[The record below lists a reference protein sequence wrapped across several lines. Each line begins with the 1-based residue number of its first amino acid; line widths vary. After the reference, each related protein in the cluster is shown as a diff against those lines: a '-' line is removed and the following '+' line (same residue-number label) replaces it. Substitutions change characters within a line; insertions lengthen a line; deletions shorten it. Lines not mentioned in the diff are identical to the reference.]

1 MMTEIAS
8 RLGRVISTVCMT
20 VVVFGA
26 SVVVD
31 RTGVVTLLADSVA
44 QESRAKKKEKTR
56 KTPALRNNIYEKLA
70 EAQTFAEAKD
80 YASAEEILNEMLDAT
95 SKKSKLN
102 AYELANVY
110 NTYAFLRYAVEDY
123 NGALNY
129 YQKVI
134 DQRPQIPVALEV
146 GTLFTIAQLHFLQE
160 NWQKG
165 IDTLNQ
171 WMAVTEIP
179 NTNAYV
185 LLANGYFQLKDY
197 DKSLEN
203 IQIAIDREEAAGKLP
218 KEQWYNLARFIHFD
232 RDSFAEALDILE
244 ILIMYYPKKQYWV
257 QASHLYGEQKDEARQ
272 LAILEA
278 TYQQNLLDKSQ
289 DLVLLSQLYLNAEVP
304 YPAAKTLEKGF
315 KDEIV
320 EDDSKNYE
328 LAGVAWRQA
337 QEVTKSLPM
346 LELAAEKS
354 EKGEL
359 YARLGSVY
367 LDVDKN
373 KEAVAALNKGLKR
386 GGVKRT
392 DQARLALGMAYFNLG
407 EFNSA
412 RKAFR
417 EAAKDKRAK
426 AFARQWLK
434 YINSEEKRLN
444 EIAKEL
450 G

>member
-1 MMTEIAS
+1 MTGFAS
-8 RLGRVISTVCMT
+8 RISRLISATCMAT
-20 VVVFGA
+20 LVLGA
-26 SVVVD
+26 SVTLD
-31 RTGVVTLLADSVA
+31 RAGVVSVVSDVAA
-44 QESRAKKKEKTR
+44 QESGAKKKEKTR

-80 YASAEEILNEMLDAT
+80 YAAAEEILNEMLDAT

-123 NGALNY
+123 KGALNY

-197 DKSLEN
+197 DRSLEN
-203 IQIAIDREEAAGKLP
+203 IQIAIDREESAGKLP

-232 RDSFAEALDILE
+232 RDNYAEALEILE

-278 TYQQNLLDKSQ
+278 TYEQNLLDKSQ

-320 EDDSKNYE
+320 EDESKNYE

-337 QEVTKSLPM
+337 QEVNKSLPM
-346 LELAAEKS
+346 LEKAAAKS

-373 KEAVAALNKGLKR
+373 KEAVTALTKGLKR

-426 AFARQWLK
+426 AFAQQWLK
-434 YINSEEKRLN
+434 YINSEEKRLA

>member
-1 MMTEIAS
+1 MTEIAS

-31 RTGVVTLLADSVA
+31 RTGVVTLIADSVA

-278 TYQQNLLDKSQ
+278 THQQNLLDKSQ

>member
-1 MMTEIAS
+1 MTGFAS
-8 RLGRVISTVCMT
+8 RISRLISATCMATLVLGATVTLDRAGVVSVISDV
-20 VVVFGA
+20 A
-26 SVVVD
+26 
-31 RTGVVTLLADSVA
+31 A
-44 QESRAKKKEKTR
+44 QESGAKKKEKTR

-80 YASAEEILNEMLDAT
+80 YAAAEEILNEMLDAT

-123 NGALNY
+123 KGALNY

-197 DKSLEN
+197 DRSLEN
-203 IQIAIDREEAAGKLP
+203 IQIAIDREESAGKLP

-232 RDSFAEALDILE
+232 RDNFAEALEILE

-257 QASHLYGEQKDEARQ
+257 QASHLYGEQRDEARQ

-278 TYQQNLLDKSQ
+278 TYEQNLLDKSQ

-320 EDDSKNYE
+320 EDESKNYE

-337 QEVTKSLPM
+337 QEVNKSLPM
-346 LELAAEKS
+346 LEKAAAKS

-373 KEAVAALNKGLKR
+373 KEAVTALNKGLKR

-426 AFARQWLK
+426 AFAQQWLK
-434 YINSEEKRLN
+434 YINSEEKRLA

>member
-1 MMTEIAS
+1 MTEIAS

-31 RTGVVTLLADSVA
+31 RTGVVTLIADSVA

-257 QASHLYGEQKDEARQ
+257 QAAHLYGEQKDEARQ

>member
-1 MMTEIAS
+1 MTGIAS
-8 RLGRVISTVCMT
+8 RISRLISATCMATLVLGATVT
-20 VVVFGA
+20 L
-26 SVVVD
+26 D
-31 RTGVVTLLADSVA
+31 RAGVVSVLSDVAA
-44 QESRAKKKEKTR
+44 QESGRKKEKTR

-80 YASAEEILNEMLDAT
+80 YAAAEEILNEMLDAT

-123 NGALNY
+123 KGALNY

-160 NWQKG
+160 NWEKG

-197 DKSLEN
+197 DRSLEN

-232 RDSFAEALDILE
+232 RDNYAEALEILE

-278 TYQQNLLDKSQ
+278 TYEQNLLDKSQ

-320 EDDSKNYE
+320 EDESKNYE

-346 LELAAEKS
+346 LEMAASKS

-373 KEAVAALNKGLKR
+373 KEAVTALNKGLKR
-386 GGVKRT
+386 GGVKRA

-426 AFARQWLK
+426 AFAQQWLK
-434 YINSEEKRLN
+434 YINSEEKRLA

>member
-1 MMTEIAS
+1 MTGFAS
-8 RLGRVISTVCMT
+8 RISRLISATCMATLVLGATVTLDRAGVVSVISDV
-20 VVVFGA
+20 A
-26 SVVVD
+26 
-31 RTGVVTLLADSVA
+31 A
-44 QESRAKKKEKTR
+44 QESGAKKKEKTR

-80 YASAEEILNEMLDAT
+80 YAAAEEILNEMLDAT

-123 NGALNY
+123 KGALNY

-197 DKSLEN
+197 DRSLEN
-203 IQIAIDREEAAGKLP
+203 IQIAIDREESAGKLP

-232 RDSFAEALDILE
+232 RDNFAEALEILE

-278 TYQQNLLDKSQ
+278 TYEQNLLDKSQ

-320 EDDSKNYE
+320 EDESKNYE

-337 QEVTKSLPM
+337 QEVNKSLPM
-346 LELAAEKS
+346 LEKAAAKS

-373 KEAVAALNKGLKR
+373 KEAVTALTKGLKR

-426 AFARQWLK
+426 AFAQQWLK
-434 YINSEEKRLN
+434 YINSEEKRLA

>member
-1 MMTEIAS
+1 MTGFAS
-8 RLGRVISTVCMT
+8 RISRLISATCMATLVLGATVTLDRAGVVSVISDV
-20 VVVFGA
+20 A
-26 SVVVD
+26 
-31 RTGVVTLLADSVA
+31 A
-44 QESRAKKKEKTR
+44 QESGAKKKEKTR

-80 YASAEEILNEMLDAT
+80 YAAAEEILNEMLDAT

-123 NGALNY
+123 KGALNY

-197 DKSLEN
+197 DRSLEN
-203 IQIAIDREEAAGKLP
+203 IQIAIDREESAGKLP

-232 RDSFAEALDILE
+232 RDNFAEALEILE

-278 TYQQNLLDKSQ
+278 TYEQNLLDKSQ

-315 KDEIV
+315 KNEIV
-320 EDDSKNYE
+320 EDESKNYE

-337 QEVTKSLPM
+337 QEVNKSLPM
-346 LELAAEKS
+346 LEKAAAKS

-373 KEAVAALNKGLKR
+373 KEAVTALTKGLKR
-386 GGVKRT
+386 GGVKRA

-426 AFARQWLK
+426 AFAQQWLK
-434 YINSEEKRLN
+434 YINSEEKRLA

>member
-1 MMTEIAS
+1 MTGFVSRIS
-8 RLGRVISTVCMT
+8 RLISATCMATLVLGATVT
-20 VVVFGA
+20 LDRAGVV
-26 SVVVD
+26 SVVSDV
-31 RTGVVTLLADSVA
+31 AA
-44 QESRAKKKEKTR
+44 QESGAKKKEKTR

-80 YASAEEILNEMLDAT
+80 YAAAEEILNEMLDAT

-123 NGALNY
+123 KGALNY

-197 DKSLEN
+197 DRSLEN
-203 IQIAIDREEAAGKLP
+203 IQIAIDREESAGKLP

-232 RDSFAEALDILE
+232 RDNYAEALEILE

-278 TYQQNLLDKSQ
+278 TYEQNLLDKSQ

-320 EDDSKNYE
+320 EDESKNYE

-337 QEVTKSLPM
+337 QEVNKSLPM
-346 LELAAEKS
+346 LEKAAAKS

-373 KEAVAALNKGLKR
+373 KEAVTALTKGLKR

-426 AFARQWLK
+426 AFAQQWLK
-434 YINSEEKRLN
+434 YINSEEKRLA